1 MITALHINE
10 RPTTHGDGMWWLSAT
25 ATLTWLKSDPT
36 AEADLAALDAESSGL
51 AGLLN
56 SITGG
61 GAAAA
66 SEEGSETD
74 RTGCLRAVL
83 RIG

>member
-1 MITALHINE
+1 MALI
-10 RPTTHGDGMWWLSAT
+10 D
-25 ATLTWLKSDPT
+25 D
-36 AEADLAALDAESSGL
+36 
-51 AGLLN
+51 
-56 SITGG
+56 GG

-74 RTGCLRAVL
+74 RTGCLRVVL